1 MEPVLPTTPFGRRTL
16 SLGHVAS
23 QMVAKERPPEAAAH
37 KWKIFRALCTARAR
51 LGLSE
56 RSLAVLNALLTCHPE
71 TVLTGDDLI
80 VFPSNEQIALRAHGM
95 PSSTMRRHL
104 ALLVDAGLIIRRDS
118 PNGKRYARKG
128 RDGAVSQAFG
138 FDLSPLV
145 ARAAEIEGLAEE
157 VMAEERALRCARERI
172 TLARRDIVKMIA
184 TGLEEAI
191 PLPATGQGP
200 STWEK
205 VHAAY
210 RAVVSRLSTNSGL
223 AELEQIADEL
233 GARAD
238 DLLKVLESH
247 VKQSNMGA
255 NGASNEHH
263 IQNSTPKPPIDLEP
277 ALQESRTPEP
287 APATPEPKRAAEIV
301 FPLPMVLEACPDI
314 ADYAKG
320 GISHWRDLLA
330 AAGVARM
337 ALGVSPSAWEGA
349 QAVMGE
355 KTAAIVIAAIL
366 QRGAA
371 ITSAG
376 GYLRE
381 LTRKAQVNEFSIGP
395 MLMALIGA
403 KNREKKR
410 A

>member
-1 MEPVLPTTPFGRRTL
+1 MEPALPTTPFGRRSL
-16 SLGHVAS
+16 SLAQVAS

-56 RSLAVLNALLTCHPE
+56 RSLAVLNALLTFHPE

-80 VFPSNEQIALRAHGM
+80 VFPSNEQLALRAHGM
-95 PSSTMRRHL
+95 TESTLRRHL
-104 ALLVDAGLIIRRDS
+104 AVLVDAGVIIRRDS

-128 RDGAVSQAFG
+128 RDGSFSQAFG
-138 FDLSPLV
+138 FDLTPLV
-145 ARAAEIEGLAEE
+145 ARAAEFEGLAEE
-157 VMAEERALRCARERI
+157 VLADERKLRYVRERI
-172 TLARRDIVKMIA
+172 TLARRDIVKIIA
-184 TGLEEAI
+184 TGIEEGV
-191 PLPATGQGP
+191 PLPKAGQGP
-200 STWEK
+200 STWEG
-205 VHAAY
+205 VHSEY
-210 RAVVSRLSTNSGL
+210 RAIIGRIPRNATIENLEPIAEELAGL
-223 AELEQIADEL
+223 ADEL
-233 GARAD
+233 
-238 DLLKVLESH
+238 LKALEGH
-247 VKQSNMGA
+247 VKAEILDA
-255 NGASNEHH
+255 NAAQDERH
-263 IQNSTPKPPIDLEP
+263 IHNSTPKPLIDLEP
-277 ALQESRTPEP
+277 ALQESRGAQP
-287 APATPEPKRAAEIV
+287 APPTAEPKRSAEIV

-355 KTAAIVIAAIL
+355 KSAAIVIAAIL

-381 LTRKAQVNEFSIGP
+381 LTRKAQVNQFSIGP

-403 KNREKKR
+403 KNREKKC

>member
-16 SLGHVAS
+16 SLAQVAS
-23 QMVAKERPPEAAAH
+23 QMVAKQRPPEAAVH
-37 KWKIFRALCTARAR
+37 KWNIFRALCTARER
-51 LGLSE
+51 LGVSE
-56 RSLAVLNALLTCHPE
+56 RSLAVLNALLTFHPE
-71 TVLTGDDLI
+71 TVLTGNDLI

-128 RDGAVSQAFG
+128 RGGAVSQAFG

-145 ARAAEIEGLAEE
+145 ARAAEIEGLAEA
-157 VMAEERALRCARERI
+157 VMAEERALRYVRERI

-184 TGLEEAI
+184 TGLDEAI

-200 STWEK
+200 STWEN
-205 VHAAY
+205 VHASF
-210 RAVVSRLSTNSGL
+210 RAAVSRITTNASL
-223 AELEQIADEL
+223 VELEQIADEL
-233 GARAD
+233 SALAD
-238 DLLKVLESH
+238 NLLKVLESH
-247 VKQSNMGA
+247 VKQSKMGA

-263 IQNSTPKPPIDLEP
+263 IQNSNLKPPIDLEP
-277 ALQESRTPEP
+277 ALQESRTA
-287 APATPEPKRAAEIV
+287 APTPEPKRTAEIA
-301 FPLPMVLEACPDI
+301 FPLSMVLGACPDI
-314 ADYAKG
+314 ADYATG
-320 GISHWRDLLA
+320 DVSHWRDLLA
-330 AAGVARM
+330 AAGVARK
-337 ALGVSPSAWEGA
+337 ALGVSSSAWEEA

-355 KTAAIVIAAIL
+355 RSAAIVIAAIL

-381 LTRKAQVNEFSIGP
+381 LTRKAQLNEFSIGP